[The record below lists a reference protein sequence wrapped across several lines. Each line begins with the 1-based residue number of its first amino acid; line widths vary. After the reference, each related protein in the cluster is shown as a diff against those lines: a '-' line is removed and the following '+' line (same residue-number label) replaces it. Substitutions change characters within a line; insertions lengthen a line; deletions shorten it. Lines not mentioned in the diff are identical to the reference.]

1 MSGLRT
7 SKDLDVE
14 VRSRGR
20 VPKGA
25 DAYARQKVLA
35 VTGRVSEPVL
45 SARVKLTQAVD
56 TSAPRPATAQAVVDV
71 NGRPVRAHV
80 AAGTVFEAVDLMQDR
95 LAARIARARRYG
107 ERGRHGSG
115 SGDEAAWSTGPG
127 HEHRPPRRHLPAG
140 ERRIV
145 RHKSFGL
152 ARQTPE
158 DALIDLEAMDHDFW
172 LFTDLV
178 SGYDSVVY
186 PDPRTGRPR
195 MASLGPVDP
204 GPETEG
210 LLGLSTVPVPLCG
223 VDEAVRRLHM
233 TGLPFVFFHD
243 TGTGR
248 GSVLYHRYDGHDGL
262 IAPAL

>member
-56 TSAPRPATAQAVVDV
+56 TSAPRTATAQAVVDV

-80 AAGTVFEAVDLMQDR
+80 AAGTVLEAVDLMQDR
-95 LAARIARARRYG
+95 LAARIARARRCG

-115 SGDEAAWSTGPG
+115 SGDEAAWWTGPV
-127 HEHRPPRRHLPAG
+127 HEHRPHRRHLPAE

-158 DALIDLEAMDHDFW
+158 DALIDLEAMDHD
-172 LFTDLV
+172 
-178 SGYDSVVY
+178 
-186 PDPRTGRPR
+186 
-195 MASLGPVDP
+195 
-204 GPETEG
+204 
-210 LLGLSTVPVPLCG
+210 
-223 VDEAVRRLHM
+223 
-233 TGLPFVFFHD
+233 
-243 TGTGR
+243 
-248 GSVLYHRYDGHDGL
+248 
-262 IAPAL
+262 